1 MSTLNERL
9 LTVMDELDIPSQRAL
24 AAFCGVTE
32 GLVAQWFSGDT
43 KLGPKPLKAFAA
55 KSYFSLNWISD
66 GVLPKYR
73 NRPESQRNTYVEE
86 RCPEEDRLVMAYRA
100 ANFSQRAIGLTWA
113 DTILAGTDLDQR
125 SGTND

>member
-1 MSTLNERL
+1 MTTLNERL
-9 LTVMDELDIPSQRAL
+9 LIVMDELEIPSQRAL

-66 GVLPKYR
+66 GALPKYR
-73 NRPESQRNTYVEE
+73 NRPESQATQRAEE
-86 RCPEEDRLVMAYRA
+86 YSPEENKLVMAYRS
-100 ANFSQRAIGLTWA
+100 ANLSQRIIGLTWA